1 MHFLMSP
8 FHFLYTK
15 FPDDDKQAISLS
27 VYKFDVNRLTVVIND
42 SGGGSVVR
50 TNHHCTVSG
59 GQGGCKHLVA
69 FKYIIICHGNVDIL
83 HSFTRCKGH
92 HYVTLPTEVSR
103 I

>member
-15 FPDDDKQAISLS
+15 FPDDDQIISLS

-59 GQGGCKHLVA
+59 GQGGREHLVT
-69 FKYIIICHGNVDIL
+69 FEYTIICHGNVDIL

-92 HYVTLPTEVSR
+92 QNITLPTEVIR